1 MNSKNSL
8 INHNSKLIKN
18 LLTYSIPLISFFI
31 YFYFNFLEVE
41 DSNVFFNRAN
51 YLNSDVLYYYNGQ
64 IHFNAQILAKLSS
77 FFATIFSSTH
87 LWLILFN
94 KFLHCLNFTKQDCQT
109 RVLLALRDICMFILY
124 TVDI

>member
-41 DSNVFFNRAN
+41 DSNVF
-51 YLNSDVLYYYNGQ
+51 LIEQ
-64 IHFNAQILAKLSS
+64 I
-77 FFATIFSSTH
+77 T
-87 LWLILFN
+87 
-94 KFLHCLNFTKQDCQT
+94 
-109 RVLLALRDICMFILY
+109 
-124 TVDI
+124 

>member
-64 IHFNAQILAKLSS
+64 IHF
-77 FFATIFSSTH
+77 TH
-87 LWLILFN
+87 
-94 KFLHCLNFTKQDCQT
+94 KF
-109 RVLLALRDICMFILY
+109 
-124 TVDI
+124 